1 MITAD
6 GIRHAPHFGP
16 VLGGVLWIVT
26 LVVGLTVLLP
36 SQMSIVEDFSRRWTD
51 IIWSASRHARDRMRD
66 DQVKYIY
73 YTLLFSYVLWTL
85 VAAYLFST
93 YGTPKLMTLII
104 ANLNNLAIGITAFQL
119 LWINVTLLP
128 KEIQPRWYHRAGMV
142 SCGLF
147 YLGLSLLVFMTK
159 QWPILQELM
168 AGFMKT

>member
-1 MITAD
+1 
-6 GIRHAPHFGP
+6 
-16 VLGGVLWIVT
+16 
-26 LVVGLTVLLP
+26 
-36 SQMSIVEDFSRRWTD
+36 
-51 IIWSASRHARDRMRD
+51 
-66 DQVKYIY
+66 
-73 YTLLFSYVLWTL
+73 
-85 VAAYLFST
+85 
-93 YGTPKLMTLII
+93 MTLII